1 MKRGLLALSGLLG
14 LSIPVSAHAAWTSL
28 IGTDFFTGIQ
38 ADLLTAV
45 VGILGL
51 ALLIFGLVIL
61 MRVIGR

>member
-14 LSIPVSAHAAWTSL
+14 LSIPVSAHAAGTSL
-28 IGTDFFTGIQ
+28 IDTDFFTGIQ